1 MDFPTYFRILKKYLG
16 DGATIPEFFRE
27 LIEMITDDDAEDVIS
42 ASGITS
48 NKADSTLIS
57 YTKPQRG
64 ITQRMANQLLYRVN
78 SANMTESIESRP
90 DETIQLLA
98 DEFHSYYPDITAEN
112 ASQRIPEIFVDF
124 IRVKAGMGISTTAQ
138 KATFVN
144 QSNQL
149 KKQYGQF
156 LLTEANNCC
165 AFPGCDRPL
174 ILTSGNLATENYE
187 VSVIEKDK
195 NSEPLNLIALCPDCF
210 LTYQADNRKKTVI
223 ALKNVKKI
231 LVSAHNSQRPISDLK
246 LDNGIVAVLTS
257 LNKLKFD
264 EYDISYDPKQLT
276 DKISPENN
284 RTLYQ
289 MVKSQVIDNYLTIQK
304 IIVNLDKQGKIDYE
318 EIQYQ
323 MRSMYKK
330 LKAAKRDNLA
340 IFNTISE
347 KLHKATLQDI
357 YFCQMIVSYFIQ
369 KCEVLE

>member
-27 LIEMITDDDAEDVIS
+27 LIEMITEDDAEEIIS
-42 ASGITS
+42 ASGIISEKTD
-48 NKADSTLIS
+48 NTLVS
-57 YTKPQRG
+57 YAKRSFSKK
-64 ITQRMANQLLYRVN
+64 MANQLLYRVN

-112 ASQRIPEIFVDF
+112 ASQRIPDIFVDF

-138 KATFVN
+138 KATFAN

-156 LLTEANNCC
+156 LLTEAKNCC

-187 VSVIEKDK
+187 VSAIEKDK
-195 NSEPLNLIALCPDCF
+195 DSEPLNLIALCPDCF

-223 ALKNVKKI
+223 ALKNIKKI

-264 EYDISYDPKQLT
+264 ECDISYDPKQLT

-284 RTLYQ
+284 RILYQ

-330 LKAAKRDNLA
+330 LKAAKHDNLA
-340 IFNTISE
+340 VFNTISE
-347 KLHKATLQDI
+347 KIHKATLQDS
-357 YFCQMIVSYFIQ
+357 YFCQTIVSYFIQ

>member
-27 LIEMITDDDAEDVIS
+27 LIEMITDDDAEDLIS

-48 NKADSTLIS
+48 DKADSTLIS
-57 YTKPQRG
+57 YTKPKRG
-64 ITQRMANQLLYRVN
+64 ITKKMASQLLYSIN
-78 SANMTESIESRP
+78 SSNMQDAIESRP
-90 DETIQLLA
+90 DETIQLLV
-98 DEFHSYYPDITAEN
+98 DEFNSYCPDITVDN
-112 ASQRIPEIFVDF
+112 ASQRIPEIFVEF
-124 IRVKAGMGISTTAQ
+124 IREKAGMAISTAVQ
-138 KATFVN
+138 KASFIA

-174 ILTSGNLATENYE
+174 ILTRGNLAAENYE
-187 VSVIEKDK
+187 VSLIENDK
-195 NSEPLNLIALCPDCF
+195 KPEPLNLIVLCPDCF
-210 LTYQADNRKKTVI
+210 LTYQADSRKKIVTS
-223 ALKNVKKI
+223 LKNIKKI
-231 LVSAHNSQRPISDLK
+231 LVSAQSSQQPISDLK
-246 LDNGIVAVLTS
+246 IDNGIISVLTS

-276 DKISPENN
+276 EKISPEKN

-289 MVKSQVIDNYLTIQK
+289 MVKNQVIDNYLTIQK
-304 IIVNLDKQGKIDYE
+304 IIISLDKQGKIDYE

-330 LKAAKRDNLA
+330 LKAAKHDNLA
-340 IFNTISE
+340 IFNTIVK
-347 KLHKATLQDI
+347 KLHKATLQDV
-357 YFCQMIVSYFIQ
+357 YFCQMIVSFFIQ

>member
-27 LIEMITDDDAEDVIS
+27 LIEMITEDDAEEIIS

-48 NKADSTLIS
+48 EKTDNTLAS
-57 YTKPQRG
+57 YAKRG
-64 ITQRMANQLLYRVN
+64 FSKKVANQLIYKIN
-78 SANMTESIESRP
+78 SIYMKESIVSRP
-90 DETIQLLA
+90 NETIQLLA
-98 DEFHSYYPDITAEN
+98 NEFNTYYPDITAEN

-124 IRVKAGMGISTTAQ
+124 IREKAGMGISTTAQ

-149 KKQYGQF
+149 KKHYGQF
-156 LLTEANNCC
+156 LLAESNNCC
-165 AFPGCDRPL
+165 AFPGCDKSL
-174 ILTSGNLATENYE
+174 ILTRGNLATENYE

-195 NSEPLNLIALCPDCF
+195 APEPLNLIALCPDCF
-210 LTYQADNRKKTVI
+210 LTYQTDNRKKTV
-223 ALKNVKKI
+223 ASLKNIKKI
-231 LVSAHNSQRPISDLK
+231 LVSAKNSQQSISDMK
-246 LDNGIVAVLTS
+246 LDSGIVSVLTS

-264 EYDISYDPKQLT
+264 EYDISYDPKLLT

-289 MVKSQVIDNYLTIQK
+289 LVKNQVIDNYLSIQK

-330 LKAAKRDNLA
+330 LKAAKHNNLA

-357 YFCQMIVSYFIQ
+357 YFCQTIVSYFIQ

>member
-27 LIEMITDDDAEDVIS
+27 LIEMITDDDAEDIIS

-48 NKADSTLIS
+48 DKEDSTLIS
-57 YTKPQRG
+57 YTKPKRG
-64 ITQRMANQLLYRVN
+64 FTKKMANQLLYRVN

-98 DEFHSYYPDITAEN
+98 NEFNTYYPDITAEN

-124 IRVKAGMGISTTAQ
+124 IREKAGMGISTTAQ
-138 KATFVN
+138 KATFIN

-174 ILTSGNLATENYE
+174 ILTRGGLASENYE
-187 VSVIEKDK
+187 VSTIEKDK
-195 NSEPLNLIALCPDCF
+195 DAEPLNLIALCPDCF
-210 LTYQADNRKKTVI
+210 LTYQAESRKKIVT

-231 LVSAHNSQRPISDLK
+231 LVSAHNSQQSISDMK
-246 LDNGIVAVLTS
+246 LDSGIVSVLTS

-289 MVKSQVIDNYLTIQK
+289 LVKNQVIDNYLTIQK
-304 IIVNLDKQGKIDYE
+304 IIINLDKQGRIDYE
-318 EIQYQ
+318 DIQYQ

-330 LKAAKRDNLA
+330 LKAAKHGNLE

>member
-1 MDFPTYFRILKKYLG
+1 
-16 DGATIPEFFRE
+16 
-27 LIEMITDDDAEDVIS
+27 
-42 ASGITS
+42 
-48 NKADSTLIS
+48 
-57 YTKPQRG
+57 
-64 ITQRMANQLLYRVN
+64 
-78 SANMTESIESRP
+78 
-90 DETIQLLA
+90 
-98 DEFHSYYPDITAEN
+98 
-112 ASQRIPEIFVDF
+112 
-124 IRVKAGMGISTTAQ
+124 MGISTTAQ
-138 KATFVN
+138 KATFIN

-174 ILTSGNLATENYE
+174 ILTRGGLASENYE
-187 VSVIEKDK
+187 VSTIEKDK
-195 NSEPLNLIALCPDCF
+195 DAEPLNLIALCPDCF
-210 LTYQADNRKKTVI
+210 LTYQAESRKKIVT

-231 LVSAHNSQRPISDLK
+231 LVSAHNSQQSISDMK
-246 LDNGIVAVLTS
+246 LDSGIVSVLTS

-289 MVKSQVIDNYLTIQK
+289 LVKNQVIDNYLTIQK
-304 IIVNLDKQGKIDYE
+304 IIINLDKQGRIDYE
-318 EIQYQ
+318 DIQYQ

-330 LKAAKRDNLA
+330 LKAAKHGNLE

>member
-1 MDFPTYFRILKKYLG
+1 MARLYQS
-16 DGATIPEFFRE
+16 FFRE
-27 LIEMITDDDAEDVIS
+27 LIEMITEDDAEEIIS

-48 NKADSTLIS
+48 EKTDNTLVS
-57 YTKPQRG
+57 YAKRSFSKK
-64 ITQRMANQLLYRVN
+64 MANQLLYRVN

-90 DETIQLLA
+90 DETIQLLTN
-98 DEFHSYYPDITAEN
+98 EFNSYYPDITAEN

-124 IRVKAGMGISTTAQ
+124 IREKAGMGISTAVQ
-138 KATFVN
+138 KASFIA

-174 ILTSGNLATENYE
+174 ILTRGGLASENYE
-187 VSVIEKDK
+187 VSAIEKDK
-195 NSEPLNLIALCPDCF
+195 DAEPLNLIALCPDCF
-210 LTYQADNRKKTVI
+210 LTYQAESRKKIVT

-231 LVSAHNSQRPISDLK
+231 LVSAHNSQQSISDMK
-246 LDNGIVAVLTS
+246 LDSGIVSVLTS

-276 DKISPENN
+276 DKISPKNN

-289 MVKSQVIDNYLTIQK
+289 LVKNQVIDNYLTIQK
-304 IIVNLDKQGKIDYE
+304 IIINLDKQGRIDYE
-318 EIQYQ
+318 DIQYQ

-330 LKAAKRDNLA
+330 LKAAKHGNLE

>member
-16 DGATIPEFFRE
+16 DGATIPKFFRE
-27 LIEMITDDDAEDVIS
+27 LIEMITDDDAEDIIS

-48 NKADSTLIS
+48 DKADSTLIS
-57 YTKPQRG
+57 YTKPKRG
-64 ITQRMANQLLYRVN
+64 FTKKMANQLLYRVN

-98 DEFHSYYPDITAEN
+98 NEFNTYYPDITAEN

-124 IRVKAGMGISTTAQ
+124 IREKAGMGISTTAQ
-138 KATFVN
+138 KATFIN

-174 ILTSGNLATENYE
+174 ILTRGGLASENYE
-187 VSVIEKDK
+187 VSTIEKDK
-195 NSEPLNLIALCPDCF
+195 DAEPLNLIALCPDCF
-210 LTYQADNRKKTVI
+210 LTYQAESRKKIVT

-231 LVSAHNSQRPISDLK
+231 LVSAHNSQQSISDMK
-246 LDNGIVAVLTS
+246 LDSGIVSVLTS

-289 MVKSQVIDNYLTIQK
+289 LVKNQVIDNYLTIQK
-304 IIVNLDKQGKIDYE
+304 IIINLDKQGRIDYE
-318 EIQYQ
+318 DIQYQ

-330 LKAAKRDNLA
+330 LKAAKHGNLE

>member
-27 LIEMITDDDAEDVIS
+27 LIEMITEDDAEEIIS

-48 NKADSTLIS
+48 EKTDNTLAS
-57 YTKPQRG
+57 YAKRG
-64 ITQRMANQLLYRVN
+64 FSKKMANQLIYKIN
-78 SANMTESIESRP
+78 SINMKESIESRP
-90 DETIQLLA
+90 DETIQLLF

-124 IRVKAGMGISTTAQ
+124 IREKAGMGISTTAQ

-195 NSEPLNLIALCPDCF
+195 NPEPLNLIALCPDCF

-231 LVSAHNSQRPISDLK
+231 LVSTHNSQRPISDLK

-284 RTLYQ
+284 RILYQ

-330 LKAAKRDNLA
+330 LKAGKHNNLA

-357 YFCQMIVSYFIQ
+357 YFCQTIVSYFIQ

>member
-1 MDFPTYFRILKKYLG
+1 MDFPTYFRTLKKYLG

-27 LIEMITDDDAEDVIS
+27 LIEMITEDDAEEIIS
-42 ASGITS
+42 SSGITS
-48 NKADSTLIS
+48 EKTDNTLAS
-57 YTKPQRG
+57 YAKRG
-64 ITQRMANQLLYRVN
+64 FSKKMANQLVYKIN
-78 SANMTESIESRP
+78 SNNMKESIESRP
-90 DETIQLLA
+90 FETVQLLA
-98 DEFHSYYPDITAEN
+98 DEFHTYYPDITAKN

-124 IRVKAGMGISTTAQ
+124 VREKAGVVKSASVQ
-138 KATFVN
+138 KAAFTT

-156 LLTEANNCC
+156 LLTEANNRC

-174 ILTSGNLATENYE
+174 ILTRGNLATENYE
-187 VSVIEKDK
+187 VSLVEKDK
-195 NSEPLNLIALCPDCF
+195 APEPLNLIPLCPDCF

-246 LDNGIVAVLTS
+246 LDNGIVTVLTS

-284 RTLYQ
+284 RILYQ

-304 IIVNLDKQGKIDYE
+304 IIINLDKRGKIDYE

-330 LKAAKRDNLA
+330 LKAAKHDNLT

>member
-27 LIEMITDDDAEDVIS
+27 LIEMITEDDAEEIIS

-48 NKADSTLIS
+48 EKTDNTLVS
-57 YTKPQRG
+57 YAKRSFSKK
-64 ITQRMANQLLYRVN
+64 MANQLLYRVN

-98 DEFHSYYPDITAEN
+98 NEFNTYYPDITAEN

-124 IRVKAGMGISTTAQ
+124 IREKAGMGISTTAQ
-138 KATFVN
+138 KATFIN

-174 ILTSGNLATENYE
+174 ILTRGGLASENYE
-187 VSVIEKDK
+187 VSTIEKDK
-195 NSEPLNLIALCPDCF
+195 DAEPLNLIALCPDCF
-210 LTYQADNRKKTVI
+210 LTYQAESRKKIVT

-231 LVSAHNSQRPISDLK
+231 LVSAHNSHRPISELK

-257 LNKLKFD
+257 LNKLKYD
-264 EYDISYDPKQLT
+264 EYDISYDPKKLT

-289 MVKSQVIDNYLTIQK
+289 MVKNQVIDNYLTIQK

-330 LKAAKRDNLA
+330 LKASKHDNLA

-347 KLHKATLQDI
+347 KIHKATLQDT
-357 YFCQMIVSYFIQ
+357 YFCQAIVSYFIQ